1 MRSIQLKVLVRDL
14 ENLPGTTLSI
24 SGSNFLGIVYGIVN
38 TLAEG
43 MIRLTMR
50 FKVTKELVHDEQA
63 RGGDA
68 DDGWKAFL

>member
-1 MRSIQLKVLVRDL
+1 MLNPRR
-14 ENLPGTTLSI
+14 
-24 SGSNFLGIVYGIVN
+24 YHGIVN